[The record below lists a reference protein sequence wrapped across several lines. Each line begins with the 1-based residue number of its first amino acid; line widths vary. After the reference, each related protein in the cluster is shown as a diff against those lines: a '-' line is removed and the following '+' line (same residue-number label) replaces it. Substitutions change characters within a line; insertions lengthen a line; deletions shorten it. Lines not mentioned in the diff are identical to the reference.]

1 MLQPSILAAAITTPN
16 TVTVK
21 DVEIVQTGIE
31 YPLATGPR
39 TFTTADLSDLVES
52 QSDPAI
58 KAPRLKLGH
67 EASLGILEDG
77 QPAIGTLE
85 NLHLEQN
92 GHLVV
97 GDYVG
102 IPEWLA
108 NVLPSAY
115 PARSIEAVD
124 GVDTNTGHHWRLVL
138 TDLALLGV
146 VWPGVGTLDDIQA
159 LYSEDGPDNIRI
171 LTTKEEVEAMARPAR
186 GSKLRAQVDAEDIRR
201 QYYDSTGP
209 DQFWWWIRSMF
220 VDPNELIVEDEDTGN
235 LYRVPF
241 ETKGDVVTFSDPV
254 AVKVVFKDKPAN
266 QQPDKQAAAWMVT
279 QPPPAGRSIAVYA
292 NRAESRPDQ
301 EEQHVGVTTEVDPVA
316 LRNSLGL
323 ADDASDEEVRT
334 ALASAGFVTQPGHE
348 TGSSDD
354 RAPAAEQPGTSAT
367 SEPGAPDNTAPAG
380 PTDPA
385 VAQPTETPSTTD
397 DAGTV
402 EPVAASSD
410 TVRLDRTTYN
420 DLRRQAQ
427 QGATAFERQE
437 VESRDRILTA
447 AVSEGRIPPSRRS
460 HWEGMLERDPEGAT
474 VLLTAAEDKGGL
486 AKGLVPVKARGGEN
500 PLEDTTIEA
509 YPADWLPEVK
519 RGGE

>member
-1 MLQPSILAAAITTPN
+1 MAAVATAN

-31 YPLATGPR
+31 YPLSTGPR
-39 TFTTADLSDLVES
+39 TFTTSDLNDIVES
-52 QSDPAI
+52 QNDPAI

-67 EASLGILEDG
+67 TADLGLLEDG
-77 QPAIGTLE
+77 QPAVGTLG
-85 NLHLEQN
+85 NLRLEQD

-108 NVLPSAY
+108 NILPSAY
-115 PARSIEAVD
+115 PARSIEAAL
-124 GVDTNTGHHWRLVL
+124 GVDTNTGHHWRMVL

-159 LYSEDGPDNIRI
+159 LYSADGPDNVSI
-171 LTTKEEVEAMARPAR
+171 LTTKEEVETMARSAR
-186 GSKLRAQVDAEDIRR
+186 GALRAQVDAEDIRR

-209 DQFWWWIRSMF
+209 DQFWWWIRSMY

-241 ETKGDVVTFSDPV
+241 QTKGDTVTFSDPV
-254 AVKVVFKDKPAN
+254 AVKITYKDKPAN
-266 QQPDKQAAAWMVT
+266 QQPSNQQAAWVVPA
-279 QPPPAGRSIAVYA
+279 PPAGKSIAVYA
-292 NRAESRPDQ
+292 NRAESRP
-301 EEQHVGVTTEVDPVA
+301 EQKEHNVGVTTEVDPVA

-334 ALASAGFVTQPGHE
+334 ALASAGLVTMPGSE
-348 TGSSDD
+348 APASGAD
-354 RAPAAEQPGTSAT
+354 RAPGTEQPGTSAT
-367 SEPGAPDNTAPAG
+367 AEHEPGGPDNTAPAG

-385 VAQPTETPSTTD
+385 TAQPTETPAPEG
-397 DAGTV
+397 AGAV
-402 EPVAASSD
+402 EPVVASSG
-410 TVRLDRTTYN
+410 TVVLDRAAYEG
-420 DLRRQAQ
+420 LRQQAQ
-427 QGATAFERQE
+427 QGATAFQRQE
-437 VESRDRILTA
+437 NENRDRILA
-447 AVSEGRIPPSRRS
+447 AAIGEGRIPPSRRP
-460 HWEGMLERDPEGAT
+460 HWLSMLEKDPEGAT
-474 VLLTAAEDKGGL
+474 TLLTASEDKGGL
-486 AKGLVPVKARGGEN
+486 AKGLVPVQASGVEG

-509 YPADWLPEVK
+509 YPKEWLPEIN

>member
-1 MLQPSILAAAITTPN
+1 MSVVEIPN
-16 TVTVK
+16 TVTVR

-31 YPLATGPR
+31 YPLSTGPV
-39 TFTTADLSDLVES
+39 TFTTADLNDIVES
-52 QSDPAI
+52 QLDPAI

-67 EASLGILEDG
+67 SANIGLLEDG
-77 QPAIGTLE
+77 QPAIGTLG
-85 NLHLEQN
+85 NLRLEQD

-102 IPEWLA
+102 IPAWLA
-108 NVLPSAY
+108 DVLPSAY
-115 PARSIEAVD
+115 PSRSIEAIWNVE
-124 GVDTNTGHHWRLVL
+124 TNTGHSWRLVL

-159 LYSEDGPDNIRI
+159 LYSESGPDNVRI
-171 LTTKEEVEAMARPAR
+171 LTTKEEVDAMARPAR
-186 GSKLRAQVDAEDIRR
+186 GSLRAQVDAEDIRR

-209 DQFWWWIRSMF
+209 DQFWWWIRSMY

-254 AVKVVFKDKPAN
+254 AVKVVFKDKPAS
-266 QQPDKQAAAWMVT
+266 QQPNSQTADTTAAWMVT

-301 EEQHVGVTTEVDPVA
+301 EESVGVTTEVDPVA

-323 ADDASDEEVRT
+323 AEDASDEEVRT
-334 ALASAGFVTQPGHE
+334 ALASAGFVTPPGHE
-348 TGSSDD
+348 VASGTDV
-354 RAPAAEQPGTSAT
+354 RAPAAEQPGTSAVT
-367 SEPGAPDNTAPAG
+367 EHEPGGPDNTAPAG

-385 VAQPTETPSTTD
+385 TAQPEPVPPE
-397 DAGTV
+397 AV
-402 EPVAASSD
+402 APVAAS
-410 TVRLDRTTYN
+410 TVTLDRATYD

-437 VESRDRILTA
+437 VDNRERILTA
-447 AVSEGRIPPSRRS
+447 AVAEGRIPPSRRG
-460 HWEGMLERDPEGAT
+460 HWDGMLQRDPEGTT

-486 AKGLVPVKARGGEN
+486 AKGLVPVKARGGES

-509 YPADWLPEVK
+509 YPADWLPEIQ
-519 RGGE
+519 RGGSK

>member
-1 MLQPSILAAAITTPN
+1 MAAVATAN
-16 TVTVK
+16 TVNVT

-31 YPLATGPR
+31 YPLSTGPA
-39 TFTTADLSDLVES
+39 TFTTADLNDIVES

-67 EASLGILEDG
+67 TASLGLLEDG
-77 QPAIGTLE
+77 QPAIGTIG
-85 NLHLEQN
+85 NLRLEQD

-97 GDYVG
+97 GDYIG

-108 NVLPSAY
+108 NILPSAY
-115 PARSIEAVD
+115 PARSIEAAI

-159 LYSEDGPDNIRI
+159 LYSAEGPDNISV
-171 LTTKEEVEAMARPAR
+171 LTTKAEVEQMARTAR
-186 GSKLRAQVDAEDIRR
+186 GNVRAQVDAEDIRR

-209 DQFWWWIRSMF
+209 DQFWWWIRSMY

-241 ETKGDVVTFSDPV
+241 ETKGDTVTFSDPV
-254 AVKVVFKDKPAN
+254 AVKITYKDKPSS
-266 QQPDKQAAAWMVT
+266 QQPEKQTAAWEIPV
-279 QPPPAGRSIAVYA
+279 PPQGKSIAVYA
-292 NRAESRPDQ
+292 NRAESRP
-301 EEQHVGVTTEVDPVA
+301 EQKERNVGVTTEVDPVA

-334 ALASAGFVTQPGHE
+334 ALASAGLITEPGSE
-348 TGSSDD
+348 TGTPGETG

-367 SEPGAPDNTAPAG
+367 AEHEPGGPDNTAPAG

-385 VAQPTETPSTTD
+385 TAQPTETPAPNG
-397 DAGTV
+397 AGAV
-402 EPVAASSD
+402 EPVVASSG
-410 TVRLDRTTYN
+410 TVVLDRAAYEG
-420 DLRRQAQ
+420 LRRQAE

-437 VESRDRILTA
+437 SEGRERILA
-447 AVSEGRIPPSRRS
+447 AAIGEGRIPPSRRPY
-460 HWEGMLERDPEGAT
+460 WMTMLEKDPEGAKT
-474 VLLTAAEDKGGL
+474 LLTATEDKGGL
-486 AKGLVPVKARGGEN
+486 AKGMVPVQASGVES

-509 YPADWLPEVK
+509 YPKEWLPEVN

>member
-1 MLQPSILAAAITTPN
+1 M
-16 TVTVK
+16 
-21 DVEIVQTGIE
+21 
-31 YPLATGPR
+31 
-39 TFTTADLSDLVES
+39 
-52 QSDPAI
+52 
-58 KAPRLKLGH
+58 
-67 EASLGILEDG
+67 
-77 QPAIGTLE
+77 
-85 NLHLEQN
+85 
-92 GHLVV
+92 
-97 GDYVG
+97 
-102 IPEWLA
+102 
-108 NVLPSAY
+108 
-115 PARSIEAVD
+115 
-124 GVDTNTGHHWRLVL
+124 
-138 TDLALLGV
+138 
-146 VWPGVGTLDDIQA
+146 
-159 LYSEDGPDNIRI
+159 
-171 LTTKEEVEAMARPAR
+171 
-186 GSKLRAQVDAEDIRR
+186 
-201 QYYDSTGP
+201 
-209 DQFWWWIRSMF
+209 
-220 VDPNELIVEDEDTGN
+220 
-235 LYRVPF
+235 
-241 ETKGDVVTFSDPV
+241 
-254 AVKVVFKDKPAN
+254 
-266 QQPDKQAAAWMVT
+266 
-279 QPPPAGRSIAVYA
+279 
-292 NRAESRPDQ
+292 
-301 EEQHVGVTTEVDPVA
+301 GVTTEVDPVA